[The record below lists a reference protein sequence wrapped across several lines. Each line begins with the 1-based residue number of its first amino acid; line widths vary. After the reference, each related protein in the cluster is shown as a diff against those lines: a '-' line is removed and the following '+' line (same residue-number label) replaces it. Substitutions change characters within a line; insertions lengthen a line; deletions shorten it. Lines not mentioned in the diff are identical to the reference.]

1 MFPYGLSEMDPL
13 LVKRTEWLFELIHNG
28 LDLLKWTGRGIASMI
43 QPLSARTRV
52 AQIHSFIGE
61 SPHGCKKTNVER
73 LIIYKE
79 ASYYYLWSDWKIVNR
94 PYPEENRNF
103 QFTIISSI
111 LIVYRLHSYCRWSV
125 FPVFKKL
132 IDVFS
137 ISNTWYFVLFLSH
150 PIEVVEESIQSTFV
164 PSKKGR
170 YVRPV
175 HFCYLFPLPR
185 CLHAILRGFFLNEF
199 IPNHEVDLFE
209 GTTFTLERNI
219 KLRPIEEHNDFCT
232 FKSAWLPASWPL
244 KSRGEQQFL
253 GKKNVLY

>member
-73 LIIYKE
+73 LTIYKE

-111 LIVYRLHSYCRWSV
+111 FIVCRLLSDCRWSAL
-125 FPVFKKL
+125 PVLMKL

-137 ISNTWYFVLFLSH
+137 ISNNWFLVLLFSY
-150 PIEVVEESIQSTFV
+150 PIEVVEESIQLT
-164 PSKKGR
+164 
-170 YVRPV
+170 
-175 HFCYLFPLPR
+175 
-185 CLHAILRGFFLNEF
+185 F
-199 IPNHEVDLFE
+199 IPSQKRRYPFLLF
-209 GTTFTLERNI
+209 I
-219 KLRPIEEHNDFCT
+219 SSI
-232 FKSAWLPASWPL
+232 SLPA
-244 KSRGEQQFL
+244 R
-253 GKKNVLY
+253 